1 MCSLIFVFA
10 IVQVFGEAAPELLA
24 LMAATGDHDPHEL
37 DRYSYAELL
46 AFYEQLAGT
55 DLPGNACTSYGSDVG
70 ANALLFNLTRL
81 DMDVVSYV
89 LGHVPADAV
98 RITIEPRAPRAFA
111 SSSIIVHAG
120 GLVVL
125 MSMFGGLAL
134 AGALPEQG
142 SGEDESGVV
151 EIQDV
156 ETVGPPSWV
165 GGFVGPLIS
174 VTVSVPQWA

>member
-1 MCSLIFVFA
+1 MSSDTCLRTPSASPSSRGHL
-10 IVQVFGEAAPELLA
+10 APSPL
-24 LMAATGDHDPHEL
+24 
-37 DRYSYAELL
+37 
-46 AFYEQLAGT
+46 
-55 DLPGNACTSYGSDVG
+55 
-70 ANALLFNLTRL
+70 
-81 DMDVVSYV
+81 
-89 LGHVPADAV
+89 
-98 RITIEPRAPRAFA
+98 
-111 SSSIIVHAG
+111 SSVIVHAG

-134 AGALPEQG
+134 AGALPGQG

-165 GGFVGPLIS
+165 GGLVGPLIS